1 MEVVGMEELKSV
13 SCDPKCGFEIKSH
26 DEKEIVSIVKNHA
39 KNSHKM
45 SINDN
50 DVRKMM
56 KSA

>member
-1 MEVVGMEELKSV
+1 MEELKSV